1 MPLSADTSLD
11 LVALQPNDTKAFI
24 RFPWQVYGHD
34 RQWVPPLIMER
45 KAFLNPRKNPFFQHA
60 QVQLFLVRRHGQVV
74 GRIAAVINAAHDH
87 YHHERAGF
95 FGLFECLP
103 DAAAAAALLATA
115 QGWVRERGA
124 TFLRGPVN
132 LSTNEL
138 DCGLL
143 VEGFDSPP
151 VFQAAH
157 TPPYYVPLIEA
168 CGFTKCKDLLA
179 FSRSAREPLAPTLLQ
194 GMARLQAQRNIRIRT
209 VNMRDFKAEVARI
222 TAIYN
227 DAWSDNWGFVPITG
241 AEAQHLAQAL
251 KLAVIP
257 DLTLLAEIDGEP
269 VGCFVALPDLNGA
282 LRYAHGRLTPWS
294 VMRLLYQRRHSDTAR
309 VAMLGVK
316 KRYRRF
322 GIDLMLYA
330 ESWHQGQKH
339 GLTRG
344 EMAWILEDNR
354 VMIRTLELIGA
365 QPYKRYRLYQKNF
378 A

>member
-1 MPLSADTSLD
+1 
-11 LVALQPNDTKAFI
+11 
-24 RFPWQVYGHD
+24 
-34 RQWVPPLIMER
+34 
-45 KAFLNPRKNPFFQHA
+45 
-60 QVQLFLVRRHGQVV
+60 
-74 GRIAAVINAAHDH
+74 
-87 YHHERAGF
+87 
-95 FGLFECLP
+95 
-103 DAAAAAALLATA
+103 
-115 QGWVRERGA
+115 
-124 TFLRGPVN
+124 
-132 LSTNEL
+132 
-138 DCGLL
+138 
-143 VEGFDSPP
+143 
-151 VFQAAH
+151 
-157 TPPYYVPLIEA
+157 
-168 CGFTKCKDLLA
+168 
-179 FSRSAREPLAPTLLQ
+179 
-194 GMARLQAQRNIRIRT
+194 
-209 VNMRDFKAEVARI
+209 
-222 TAIYN
+222 
-227 DAWSDNWGFVPITG
+227 
-241 AEAQHLAQAL
+241 
-251 KLAVIP
+251 VIP